1 MPQVVAIA
9 LLLCCSFVATATSP
23 PRLLLGPCRHSP
35 HARPPSPCTH
45 SPAQALHEEQDRL
58 APEWRPILEQLEQ
71 RRYYSGQ
78 LTANATQ
85 AAVRA
90 VLAQLPVAAQWDA
103 ASQQLL
109 IGAAVSFPSLAV
121 PAASRGLAAEAEAPR
136 TRRVMLQR
144 QAQDAGAGAAADWA
158 PQLERLF
165 GARLQRTSPETA
177 LVVAPAQQLGRVL
190 QWLAQRPAV
199 HWVDPAPKLRLN
211 NAQASSITQV
221 GRAYWSFCCC
231 CRCLRAVAA
240 AAGVAAAAAAIGHC
254 FCALL
259 TVMLSYCSVA
269 AEPLPVA
276 AVQPPASSLH
286 SFIS

>member
-1 MPQVVAIA
+1 MCAAPCV
-9 LLLCCSFVATATSP
+9 LLPLGCQLLMVQPARQRVTAVSRSSFPGVSCCRSAPCPPASP
-23 PRLLLGPCRHSP
+23 GT
-35 HARPPSPCTH
+35 CT
-45 SPAQALHEEQDRL
+45 QALHEEQDRL
-58 APEWRPILEQLEQ
+58 APEWQPILDQLQ
-71 RRYYSGQ
+71 QQQYYRSQ
-78 LTANATQ
+78 LTANTTR

-90 VLAQLPVAAQWDA
+90 VLSQLPVAAQWDA

-144 QAQDAGAGAAADWA
+144 QAQDAGAAAAADWA
-158 PQLERLF
+158 PQLASLF

-177 LVVAPAQQLGRVL
+177 LVLAPAQQLGRVL

-221 GRAYWSFCCC
+221 RLVGCLAVCCSC
-231 CRCLRAVAA
+231 KW
-240 AAGVAAAAAAIGHC
+240 
-254 FCALL
+254 
-259 TVMLSYCSVA
+259 CSDGT
-269 AEPLPVA
+269 
-276 AVQPPASSLH
+276 
-286 SFIS
+286 

>member
-1 MPQVVAIA
+1 M
-9 LLLCCSFVATATSP
+9 
-23 PRLLLGPCRHSP
+23 
-35 HARPPSPCTH
+35 
-45 SPAQALHEEQDRL
+45 QALHEEQDRL

-71 RRYYSGQ
+71 RRYYRGQ

-165 GARLQRTSPETA
+165 GARVQRTSPETA
-177 LVVAPAQQLGRVL
+177 LVLAPAQQLGRVL

-221 GRAYWSFCCC
+221 GGGGVTCWLLLPPPSSCCC
-231 CRCLRAVAA
+231 CRCCSCCRC
-240 AAGVAAAAAAIGHC
+240 HR
-254 FCALL
+254 ALL
-259 TVMLSYCSVA
+259 LRFA
-269 AEPLPVA
+269 DRD
-276 AVQPPASSLH
+276 AVLL
-286 SFIS
+286 

>member
-1 MPQVVAIA
+1 M
-9 LLLCCSFVATATSP
+9 
-23 PRLLLGPCRHSP
+23 RG
-35 HARPPSPCTH
+35 
-45 SPAQALHEEQDRL
+45 
-58 APEWRPILEQLEQ
+58 
-71 RRYYSGQ
+71 
-78 LTANATQ
+78 
-85 AAVRA
+85 

-144 QAQDAGAGAAADWA
+144 QAQNAGAAAAADWA
-158 PQLERLF
+158 PQLARLF

-177 LVVAPAQQLGRVL
+177 LVLAPAQQLGRVL

-221 GRAYWSFCCC
+221 RAACGWGPVLLASGAASDACS
-231 CRCLRAVAA
+231 RCIWCWFSWPAWPSTPEQL
-240 AAGVAAAAAAIGHC
+240 
-254 FCALL
+254 
-259 TVMLSYCSVA
+259 
-269 AEPLPVA
+269 A
-276 AVQPPASSLH
+276 AVRGPETSHVAC
-286 SFIS
+286 